1 MSISPKKIYK
11 DGKFYEVVYLG
22 THVEMV
28 YSWDCCM
35 DCFFYGD
42 EMDECLCMI
51 NDKKLKKTNICNATD
66 AKYSNETGHMFSD
79 GASFILKEPTI

>member
-1 MSISPKKIYK
+1 
-11 DGKFYEVVYLG
+11 
-22 THVEMV
+22 
-28 YSWDCCM
+28 
-35 DCFFYGD
+35 
-42 EMDECLCMI
+42 MI